1 MKAGWK
7 TRPAERQYFET
18 KLAARQPKPKAKRAR
33 ATRSEVALVGII
45 HRLDDTIQMQSHY
58 LAKIVKA
65 IQDGNNDTSVP
76 GAISGLGKDLRAML
90 AGIESN
96 LIAIYGAMPPEQRD
110 KDIRIMRDALVSM
123 SQGLP
128 THRDL
133 QLAAE
138 RAKN

>member
-7 TRPAERQYFET
+7 TRPAERQYFEA
-18 KLAARQPKPKAKRAR
+18 KLAARQPKPKAKRVK
-33 ATRSEVALVGII
+33 ATKTEIT
-45 HRLDDTIQMQSHY
+45 LDRIDCNLADSVEMQSHY
-58 LAKIVKA
+58 LAKIAKA
-65 IQDGNNDTSVP
+65 LEDGNKDASVP
-76 GAISGLGKDLRAML
+76 ASIKSLAVDMGRLFAAI
-90 AGIESN
+90 EQN

>member
-7 TRPAERQYFET
+7 TRMDERQYFEA
-18 KLAARQPKPKAKRAR
+18 KLAARQPKPKNKRVR
-33 ATRSEVALVGII
+33 ATKTEAALVGII
-45 HRLDDTIQMQSHY
+45 HRLDDTIQVQSHY
-58 LAKIVKA
+58 LGKIVKA
-65 IQDGNNDTSVP
+65 LENGNNDASVP
-76 GAISGLGKDLRAML
+76 GAISGLGKDLRVML

>member
-7 TRPAERQYFET
+7 TRPAERQYFEA

-33 ATRSEVALVGII
+33 ATRSEVALVGIT

-58 LAKIVKA
+58 LEKIVKA
-65 IQDGNNDTSVP
+65 LEDGNNDASVP
-76 GAISGLGKDLRAML
+76 GSISGLGKDLRAML

-110 KDIRIMRDALVSM
+110 KDIRIMRDALVALSA
-123 SQGLP
+123 GLP
-128 THRDL
+128 SHRP
-133 QLAAE
+133 
-138 RAKN
+138 

>member
-7 TRPAERQYFET
+7 TRPAERQYFEA

-76 GAISGLGKDLRAML
+76 GAISGLGKDLRAIL

-110 KDIRIMRDALVSM
+110 KDIRIMRDALVALGA
-123 SQGLP
+123 GLP
-128 THRDL
+128 SHRP
-133 QLAAE
+133 
-138 RAKN
+138 